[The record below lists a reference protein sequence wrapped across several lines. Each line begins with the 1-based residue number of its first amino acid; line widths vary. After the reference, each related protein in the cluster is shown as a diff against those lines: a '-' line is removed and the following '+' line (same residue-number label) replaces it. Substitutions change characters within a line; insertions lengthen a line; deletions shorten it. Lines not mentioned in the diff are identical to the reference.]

1 MYIKAVKELLK
12 MIKDKTFI
20 EIRHWVYRNAREIEL
35 SLWRYYF
42 EYGKKEDVLSAS

>member
-1 MYIKAVKELLK
+1 